1 MLNHIFLRFRRTPLP
16 ALGVLLF
23 AAVLAAVLSG
33 LHAANASEK
42 AQYEQVYQTLPVKL
56 TVTNLKGTKTDDLG
70 IYSQYEAAFTGE
82 DPYVDDLSAYIKDI
96 QRKSTWSSCKVGQ
109 ITGLKLI
116 GTSTIE
122 LCRELWPEN
131 GGAVLWAG
139 GYDASCLTGDDLVCL
154 IPAGM
159 DTNGDG
165 QEDSGKITVYLADD
179 KPYEFTIVGTV
190 TGGQDLYCPYLTLKN
205 IAAEMEIFHTL
216 DAMNATLKDNTQLE
230 EFRQEM
236 LRWFIE
242 PDPSGMQVAMPGSD
256 YQKYYFALDI
266 NDSQLRAAGE
276 TLENSLSINRI
287 CTLLVFILSAGAGF
301 FVGFLMI
308 RSRKREITLM
318 RTLGEANNRVYMSFA
333 LEQMLCAL
341 LGTALGGAFFFWE
354 PTDRL
359 VLFCLIYFVGL
370 SAALLVFLR
379 GNLLSGMKEDE

>member
-33 LHAANASEK
+33 LHAANESER
-42 AQYEQVYQTLPVKL
+42 AQYEQVYRTLPVKL
-56 TVTNLKGTKTDDLG
+56 TVTNLKGTKSDDLG
-70 IYSQYEAAFTGE
+70 IYSIYETLFTGE
-82 DPYVDDLSAYIKDI
+82 DLYSDNLSAYIKDVH
-96 QRKSTWSSCKVGQ
+96 RKSTWSSCKVGQ
-109 ITGLKLI
+109 ITGLTMT
-116 GTSTIE
+116 GTSTVE

-131 GGAVLWAG
+131 GGAVLWAE
-139 GYDASCLTGDDLVCL
+139 GYDESCLTGDAFVCL

-159 DTNGDG
+159 DTDGDD
-165 QEDSGKITVYLADD
+165 QEDSGKITVYLTEDHS
-179 KPYEFTIVGTV
+179 YEFTIVGTV

-205 IAAEMEIFHTL
+205 IAAELDSPLTL

-242 PDPSGMQVAMPGSD
+242 PDSSGMQVTMPGSD

-276 TLENSLSINRI
+276 TLENSLNINRI

-308 RSRKREITLM
+308 RSRKREIMLM

-333 LEQMLCAL
+333 LEQMLCAV
-341 LGTALGGAFFFWE
+341 LGTAIGGTAFLWQ
-354 PTDRL
+354 PWLSL
-359 VLFCLIYFVGL
+359 VLFCLIYFAGL
-370 SAALLVFLR
+370 SAALAVFLR
-379 GNLLSGMKEDE
+379 GKLISSMKEE